1 MNYKVLLVVALIF
14 GGHCFNLYRESDL
27 KIPEVKTYEI
37 KDKITGNTHI
47 FSKEPKLKKNIL
59 YCQKDKENKVV
70 WVHWH
75 VNQIPEYTY
84 SVDSYKNYLEK
95 NWVDQHYG
103 YRIAP

>member
-1 MNYKVLLVVALIF
+1 MKYKVLLVVVLIF

-27 KIPEVKTYEI
+27 TLPEVKTYEI

-47 FSKEPKLKKNIL
+47 FSKEPKLKKSIL
-59 YCQKDKENKVV
+59 YCQKDK
-70 WVHWH
+70 
-75 VNQIPEYTY
+75 YTY

-95 NWVDQHYG
+95 NWVEQHYG